1 MFAVT
6 FFLSYSSKHALSS
19 VSRTKFCDLQARRFN
34 KQQDAFPSNCATP
47 QRQDARDCFPP
58 PSSELFTGT
67 RHHRSKRLR
76 KTHIQVSDLKQTH
89 LCTCAN
95 FPGFGTDAR
104 GQRPCRCFQLRGPR
118 TKVHGPVRLQNV
130 RLYLSQSF
138 RGQVHRGQVELM
150 SREPRTPADNG
161 GHPRTLSFLWFS

>member
-1 MFAVT
+1 M
-6 FFLSYSSKHALSS
+6 
-19 VSRTKFCDLQARRFN
+19 R
-34 KQQDAFPSNCATP
+34 
-47 QRQDARDCFPP
+47 
-58 PSSELFTGT
+58 
-67 RHHRSKRLR
+67 
-76 KTHIQVSDLKQTH
+76 
-89 LCTCAN
+89 AN

-161 GHPRTLSFLWFS
+161 GHCPFFDFLNLFSAAFFKLICFPAHIILAVVTPVSSPEKPR